1 MGKSIIRTCICDLYY
16 SYTPYSFSIM
26 LLHFDKIFC
35 SNISRDDN
43 CEMFQVDFAFMLDVD
58 SLGFNVKVVLYKRR
72 AL

>member
-1 MGKSIIRTCICDLYY
+1 
-16 SYTPYSFSIM
+16 M